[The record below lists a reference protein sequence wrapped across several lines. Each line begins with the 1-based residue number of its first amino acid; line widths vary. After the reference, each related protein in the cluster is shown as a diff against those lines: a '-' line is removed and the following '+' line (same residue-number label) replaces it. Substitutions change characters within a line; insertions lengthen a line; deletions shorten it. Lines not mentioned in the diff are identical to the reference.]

1 MKKSKLTLESLK
13 IDPLVFFLGSE
24 EEAEKAER
32 AENARIEEVKNII
45 NAPDFC
51 GLAYNNKS
59 FWESVTKS
67 TRTGETFQHTFFY
80 KDTPSYH
87 TSFEEGKTDPTKF
100 YREIAENSFFSNLK
114 LTIYTL

>member
-32 AENARIEEVKNII
+32 AENARIEEIKKII

-67 TRTGETFQHTFFY
+67 TRTGETFQHTYFY
-80 KDTPSYH
+80 KGDPSHH
-87 TSFEEGKTDPTKF
+87 TSLEEGKTDPERF
-100 YREIAENSFFSNLK
+100 YRDIAQNSFFCNLK